1 MKVRSLVLDFG
12 FGEGFRLLLMES
24 NQVTHVAFN
33 ARFMVDALYSV
44 VPKKK
49 DSKLVLPL
57 LSLLFGAVEDA
68 P

>member
-1 MKVRSLVLDFG
+1 M
-12 FGEGFRLLLMES
+12 LLMES

-57 LSLLFGAVEDA
+57 LSLLFGAVEDT